1 MYSPLT
7 SHILG
12 LRFPK
17 ERIPASIPQAPPREV
32 GTTLTSIVAFPCV
45 RAILSANTVSSNSTL
60 YSGASGGDAAR
71 VGRDGMLD
79 PVRWG
84 SVGRLALHRSTCP
97 RRPLFRRSL
106 D

>member
-12 LRFPK
+12 LLFPK
-17 ERIPASIPQAPPREV
+17 ERVPASIPQAPREV

-60 YSGASGGDAAR
+60 YSGASGGGAAR
-71 VGRDGMLD
+71 VGCDGKLD
-79 PVRWG
+79 PVKWG

>member
-12 LRFPK
+12 SLFPK
-17 ERIPASIPQAPPREV
+17 ERVPASIPQAPPREV
-32 GTTLTSIVAFPCV
+32 GTTLASIVTFPV
-45 RAILSANTVSSNSTL
+45 RAGNFQREYCEFKFDLH
-60 YSGASGGDAAR
+60 SGASGGGAAR
-71 VGRDGMLD
+71 IVRDGMLD
-79 PVRWG
+79 PVRRG